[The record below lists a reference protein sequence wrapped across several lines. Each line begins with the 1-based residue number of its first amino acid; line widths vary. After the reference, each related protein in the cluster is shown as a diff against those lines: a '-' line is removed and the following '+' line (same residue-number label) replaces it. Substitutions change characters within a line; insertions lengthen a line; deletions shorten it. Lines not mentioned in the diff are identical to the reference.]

1 MIRKFYL
8 ESTSGTRFYF
18 DYRSGCLISSP
29 AGLGFNQ
36 EMTYLKYDTFFD
48 RVDQTQSLN
57 EIQANIT
64 FMKGYRSYTEFLN
77 YLKFTEKGLKL
88 IYESDDMA
96 FCYVDVK
103 SVTKQDLLA
112 GTLQS
117 QIVFQKL
124 SLWLKSQVL
133 TIQVNEDQTGKV
145 YPYAYP
151 YRYSAS
157 YEGKIQIHNRG
168 VQKAPLFIELQG
180 ELEDP
185 EIIVRKSGA
194 VISMM
199 RLYHIQSSGEVQI
212 SAIPNNQ
219 FIRHIDNG
227 TTTSIY
233 AEQDFTCDN
242 FLLIDPGEYE
252 IEFKPGVSSPTLCR
266 ITMLE
271 GYLGV

>member
-1 MIRKFYL
+1 MIRRLTL
-8 ESTSGTRFYF
+8 ENASGHRFSF
-18 DYRSGCLISSP
+18 DYSTGCLISAIS
-29 AGLGFNQ
+29 GLGFTQ
-36 EMTYLKYDTFFD
+36 ELTYLKYDTFFD
-48 RVDQTQSLN
+48 RVLASQGVN
-57 EIQANIT
+57 EIQATIV
-64 FMKGYRSYTEFLN
+64 FLRGYHGYTSFLDF
-77 YLKFTEKGLKL
+77 LKRTDASLKL
-88 IYESDDMA
+88 LYETTDSA
-96 FCYVDVK
+96 FCFVDIK
-103 SVTKQDLLA
+103 SLSKQELVA
-112 GTLQS
+112 GTLQC
-117 QIVFQKL
+117 QIVLNKL
-124 SLWLKSQVL
+124 SLWLKSQVF
-133 TIQVNEDQTGKV
+133 TIPVHGEASGKV

-151 YRYSAS
+151 YRYAAAF
-157 YEGKIQIHNRG
+157 EGKIQIHNRG
-168 VQKAPLFIELQG
+168 VQKAPLFIELEG